1 VTFEQAAAFLL
12 FAIVVSGT
20 PGPSNLILT
29 STGATVGVR
38 RGLPALFGQ
47 VAGMGFMLFVVG
59 FGLGSLILANA
70 LAVGVLKW
78 FGIGFLLWLSWK
90 IATAGHH
97 AQATHETR
105 VGFWQLAAFQWV
117 NPKSWIVCTSA
128 VGTYLSATTGSA
140 AVRSASIGLLFI
152 LAALPCCAVWLI
164 AGAGVQRVLRTE
176 RAARAFNLIMGG
188 LLACSILLFLH

>member
-1 VTFEQAAAFLL
+1 MTFEQAAAFLL

-29 STGATVGVR
+29 STGAAVGVR
-38 RGLPALFGQ
+38 RGLPALLGQ
-47 VAGMGFMLFVVG
+47 VLGMGFMLFVIG
-59 FGLGSLILANA
+59 FGLGSLILEHA
-70 LAVGVLKW
+70 LAVAILKW
-78 FGIGFLLWLSWK
+78 LGIGFLLWLSWK

-97 AQATHETR
+97 TQATRESR
-105 VGFWQLAAFQWV
+105 VGFWHLAAFQWV

-128 VGTYLSATTGSA
+128 VGTYLSATTGSVV
-140 AVRSASIGLLFI
+140 VRSVSIPLLFI

-164 AGAGVQRVLRTE
+164 AGAGVQRVLRSE
-176 RAARAFNLIMGG
+176 RAARAFNLLMGG

>member
-1 VTFEQAAAFLL
+1 MTIEQAAAFLL
-12 FAIVVSGT
+12 FAVVVSGT

-47 VAGMGFMLFVVG
+47 VAGMGFMLFVIG
-59 FGLGSLILANA
+59 FGLGSLILENA
-70 LAVGVLKW
+70 LAVEVLKW

-90 IATAGHH
+90 IATAGQHT
-97 AQATHETR
+97 QATKETR
-105 VGFWQLAAFQWV
+105 VGFWHLAAFQWV

-128 VGTYLSATTGSA
+128 VGSYLSTTTGSA
-140 AVRSASIGLLFI
+140 FARSASIGLLFI

-164 AGAGVQRVLRTE
+164 AGASVQRMLRGE
-176 RAARAFNLIMGG
+176 RAARAFNLLMGG
-188 LLACSILLFLH
+188 LLACSVLLFLH

>member
-1 VTFEQAAAFLL
+1 MTFEQAVAFLL
-12 FAIVVSGT
+12 FAVVVSGT

-29 STGATVGVR
+29 SAGASAGVR

-47 VAGMGFMLFVVG
+47 VAGMGFMLFVIG
-59 FGLGSLILANA
+59 FGLGSLILENT
-70 LAVGVLKW
+70 LAVEVLKW

-97 AQATHETR
+97 AQATKESR

-128 VGTYLSATTGSA
+128 VGTYLSTATGSA
-140 AVRSASIGLLFI
+140 AVRSASIALLFI
-152 LAALPCCAVWLI
+152 LAALPCCSVWLV
-164 AGAGVQRVLRTE
+164 AGAGVQRMLRSE
-176 RAARAFNLIMGG
+176 RAARAFNLLMGG